1 MNVSTQASRL
11 VRRVLA
17 RTALHLACAG
27 TAGLAAF
34 APLAHADADA
44 LDTIARSG
52 VVRIGVFEDY
62 PPFGSIGPDMKP
74 LGYDIDMAN
83 LIGKT
88 LNAKVELVQVT
99 GDNRMAYL
107 ADHKTDMLLSV
118 GETPERAKVIDFSHA
133 YAPYYLAVFGPKALA
148 VKGTADLA
156 GKSVAVARGT
166 LEDLSVSKAAPPS
179 ANIKRFDD
187 PNGAISAFLSGQ
199 AQLLVVG
206 NDVGA
211 TIIARH
217 PSIDPEQ
224 KFSLFSSPDHV
235 GLNKNEPRLMQKVN
249 DAIASAKKNGV
260 LNALSQ
266 KWLRA
271 PLPADL

>member
-1 MNVSTQASRL
+1 MNTPIQTLNL
-11 VRRVLA
+11 VQCLA
-17 RTALHLACAG
+17 RTAVTLLLASV
-27 TAGLAAF
+27 AGLSLF
-34 APLAHADADA
+34 APQAHADA
-44 LDTIARSG
+44 LDTIAKSG
-52 VVRIGVFEDY
+52 IVRIGVFEDY

-74 LGYDIDMAN
+74 QGYDIDVAS
-83 LIGKT
+83 LIGKA

-118 GETPERAKVIDFSHA
+118 GETPERAKVIDFSQP
-133 YAPYYLAVFGPKALA
+133 YAPYYLAVFGPKSLA
-148 VKGTADLA
+148 VKNAGDLA
-156 GKSVAVARGT
+156 GKTVAVARGT
-166 LEDLSVSKAAPPS
+166 LEDLSVSKVAPAS
-179 ANIKRFDD
+179 AVIKRFDD

-211 TIIARH
+211 TIMARH
-217 PSIDPEQ
+217 PANDPEQ

-235 GLNKNEPRLMQKVN
+235 GLNKNEPRLKQKVN
-249 DAIASAKKNGV
+249 EAIANAKKDGTM
-260 LNALSQ
+260 NAISQ

>member
-1 MNVSTQASRL
+1 MNQRPVAQSST
-11 VRRVLA
+11 RRVFATLA
-17 RTALHLACAG
+17 ATLAFTALGALSALPS
-27 TAGLAAF
+27 TA
-34 APLAHADADA
+34 HADA
-44 LDTIARSG
+44 LDTIAKSG
-52 VVRIGVFEDY
+52 TVRIGVFEDY

-74 LGYDIDMAN
+74 MGYDIDVAN
-83 LIGKT
+83 LIGRA

-107 ADHKTDMLLSV
+107 ADHKADMLLSV
-118 GETPERAKVIDFSHA
+118 GQTPEREKVIDFSQP
-133 YAPYYLAVFGPKALA
+133 YAPYYLAVFGPKALP
-148 VKGTADLA
+148 VKNAADLA
-156 GKSVAVARGT
+156 GKSISVARGT
-166 LEDLSVSKAAPPS
+166 LEDLSLTKIAPPT

-199 AQLLVVG
+199 VQLMVVG

-211 TIIARH
+211 TILARH
-217 PSIDPEQ
+217 PANDPEQ

-235 GLNKNEPRLMQKVN
+235 GLNKNEPRLKQKVDETIAKARKDGTMN
-249 DAIASAKKNGV
+249 AI
-260 LNALSQ
+260 SQ

>member
-1 MNVSTQASRL
+1 MNTPTQTMSLVQRL
-11 VRRVLA
+11 FA
-17 RTALHLACAG
+17 RTAVTLAFAG
-27 TAGLAAF
+27 VAGLSLF
-34 APLAHADADA
+34 APHAHADA
-44 LDTIARSG
+44 LDTIAKSG
-52 VVRIGVFEDY
+52 VVRVGVFEDY

-74 LGYDIDMAN
+74 QGYDIEVAS
-83 LIGKT
+83 LIGQA

-118 GETPERAKVIDFSHA
+118 GETPERAKVIDFSQP

-148 VKGTADLA
+148 VKNAGDLA
-156 GKSVAVARGT
+156 GKTVAVARGT
-166 LEDLSVSKAAPPS
+166 LEDLSVSKVAPPS
-179 ANIKRFDD
+179 ADIKRFDD

-211 TIIARH
+211 TIMARH
-217 PSIDPEQ
+217 PANDPEQ

-235 GLNKNEPRLMQKVN
+235 GLNKNEPRLKQKV
-249 DAIASAKKNGV
+249 DEAIANAKKDGMM
-260 LNALSQ
+260 NAISQ

>member
-1 MNVSTQASRL
+1 MNFPRHTTRL
-11 VRRVLA
+11 MQRLLA
-17 RTALHLACAG
+17 RTGALFTIAG
-27 TAGLAAF
+27 VAGMCAF
-34 APLAHADADA
+34 APLAHADA
-44 LDTIARSG
+44 LDSIAKSG

-74 LGYDIDMAN
+74 QGYDIDVAN
-83 LIGKT
+83 LIGKA

-107 ADHKTDMLLSV
+107 ADHKADLLLSV
-118 GETPERAKVIDFSHA
+118 GETAERAKVIDFSQP
-133 YAPYYLAVFGPKALA
+133 YAPYYLAVFGPKTVA
-148 VKGTADLA
+148 VKQAGDLA
-156 GKSVAVARGT
+156 GKTVAVARGT
-166 LEDLSVSKAAPPS
+166 LEDLSVTKVAPAS
-179 ANIKRFDD
+179 AVIKRFDD

-217 PSIDPEQ
+217 PANDPEQ

-235 GLNKNEPRLMQKVN
+235 GLNKNEPRLMQRVN
-249 DAIASAKKNGV
+249 DAIASAKKSGTM
-260 LNALSQ
+260 NAISL

-271 PLPADL
+271 PLPANL